1 MTFLNPAIL
10 FGLLA
15 VGLPVLIH
23 LLSKPQLRR
32 IRWAANRFLFESVQ
46 KNRRRI
52 RLEDILLLIL
62 RSLLVVLLVLIFA
75 RPAFLVD
82 ASAPGIGRAAST
94 AVILLDDSESM
105 GQSDGIQ
112 TRFDRAKTMA
122 DGIISQLA
130 PGSAGALFLV
140 SDRVKA
146 VVPKPTLDLSVL
158 RRTLK
163 QSVLTDRG
171 TDLYPG
177 IKQAVDLLKTATGG
191 HREIFVLTDSQLPA
205 WGEIEKIRQLRD
217 ENLKDIAMHFIVVG
231 EKSEDNLA
239 VSGLETI
246 GTVAVV
252 NLPLRCAIHVSNFGK
267 SSVQNI
273 PVKLAVDGEA
283 PQDQGMIDQLDP
295 GASKVVNL
303 FVRFREPGHHSITA
317 SIPGDRMPADN
328 QRSVALLVLEQV
340 RALVVEGTV
349 NPEPTAR
356 DGFFLRQALVPV
368 RPDEVD
374 QYFLKAT
381 VGQVN
386 ELDSTAISQYE
397 LVFLSNVSQ
406 LNPLG
411 VKNLKNYVE
420 GGGALVVFP
429 GPATDLNYFNN
440 NADLSALLPARLE
453 PAQEPSTPNKT
464 LGWQSRD
471 YQHPVT
477 ALWNDPESGNLG
489 SVRVSKFFPLT
500 PKADTNS
507 AAQVVV
513 KYADGEPAVVAQPVG
528 KGKVFLFSSPATT
541 DWSTL
546 PVHPAFVPLLMRIM
560 AYAASG
566 SGGKLDLAPGQSFAF
581 EVGSEYAGRN
591 FSVISPG
598 TKERRIL
605 GSVEAG
611 ERSAVLRYSDTD
623 LAGAYQLF
631 IGDEPKP
638 KVVFAVQPDPA
649 ESDLTQEPKSA
660 IAPLLAVSEP
670 AAQPAGSMNEMPKT
684 KSLRVPGPEIWY
696 PLVLA
701 ALLLAL
707 LETALAHRFSQS
719 K

>member
-52 RLEDILLLIL
+52 RAEDILLLVL

-75 RPAFLVD
+75 RPAFLMN
-82 ASAPGIGRAAST
+82 ASDPQAGREATT

-112 TRFDRAKTMA
+112 TRFDQTKTMI

-163 QSVLTDRG
+163 QSTLTDRG

-177 IKQAVDLLKTATGG
+177 IKQAVYLLKSATGR
-191 HREIFVLTDSQLPA
+191 REIFVLTDSHLPA
-205 WGEIEKIRQLRD
+205 WSEIEKIRQLRD
-217 ENLKDIAMHFIVVG
+217 EHLKDITMHFIVVG
-231 EKSEDNLA
+231 EKGEDNLA

-246 GTVAVV
+246 GTVSVV
-252 NLPLRCAIHVSNFGK
+252 NLPLRCAIRVSNFGK
-267 SSVQNI
+267 SSVQNV
-273 PVKLAVDGEA
+273 PVKLTVDGEA

-303 FVRFREPGHHSITA
+303 FVRFREPGYHSITA

-340 RALVVEGTV
+340 RALIVEGTV

-368 RPDEVD
+368 RPEEVD

-386 ELDSTAISQYE
+386 DLDSTAISQYE
-397 LVFLSNVSQ
+397 MVFLSNVPQ

-411 VKNLKNYVE
+411 AKNLQQYVE
-420 GGGALVVFP
+420 NGGALVVFP

-440 NADLSALLPARLE
+440 NTNLSALLPATLGA
-453 PAQEPSTPNKT
+453 AQEPSTPNKT
-464 LGWQSRD
+464 LGWQGRD

-489 SVRVSKFFPLT
+489 SVRVSKYFPLT
-500 PKADTNS
+500 LKADASS

-528 KGKVFLFSSPATT
+528 KGKVFLFSSTATT

-566 SGGKLDLAPGQSFAF
+566 SGGKLDLTPGQSFAF

-591 FSVISPG
+591 FSVITPG
-598 TKERRIL
+598 AKERRIV

-623 LAGAYQLF
+623 QGGAYQLF

-638 KVVFAVQPDPA
+638 KVVFAVLPDPA
-649 ESDLTQEPKSA
+649 ESDLTQEPKSV

-670 AAQPAGSMNEMPKT
+670 AARPAGGMNETPKT
-684 KSLRVPGPEIWY
+684 KPLRVPGPEIWY